1 MKILDSDDLNQIG
14 WAVELALKVKSGHA
28 IGTENHEKAEK
39 VISQCLDK
47 LLKVDEDE

>member
-1 MKILDSDDLNQIG
+1 MKILGSDDLNQIG

-28 IGTENHEKAEK
+28 IGAEK

-47 LLKVDEDE
+47 LLKADEDE